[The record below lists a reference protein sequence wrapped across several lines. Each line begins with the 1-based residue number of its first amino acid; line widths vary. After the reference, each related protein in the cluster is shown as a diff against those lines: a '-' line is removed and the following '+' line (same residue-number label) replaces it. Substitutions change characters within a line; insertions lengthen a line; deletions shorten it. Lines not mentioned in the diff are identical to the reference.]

1 MLGVPSTVC
10 RTPNDELSHLR
21 MLVTPGVSDG
31 SKIALYLELQNK
43 MNAVQV
49 SLAGINESVDE
60 LKGLL
65 AKLKDIDIGKCS
77 WEFLESLPLESG

>member
-1 MLGVPSTVC
+1 
-10 RTPNDELSHLR
+10 
-21 MLVTPGVSDG
+21 
-31 SKIALYLELQNK
+31 

-49 SLAGINESVDE
+49 SLAGYDGSVDE

-65 AKLKDIDIGKCS
+65 AELKDIDIGNCS